1 MKHIPFAAL
10 PLDERTA
17 LLAALQRTGVAAR
30 QVCISKLEAA
40 EGDTLPGM
48 ALVSAPGW
56 IRSYES
62 GAGWIGELERDLER
76 DQGALA
82 PR

>member
-17 LLAALQRTGVAAR
+17 LLEALQRAGMAGR
-30 QVCISKLEAA
+30 QVCISKLEPAA
-40 EGDTLPGM
+40 EGESLPGM

-62 GAGWIGELERDLER
+62 GAGWIGELERDL
-76 DQGALA
+76 GALA
-82 PR
+82 RR

>member
-30 QVCISKLEAA
+30 QVCISKLEPGSGA
-40 EGDTLPGM
+40 EGDMVPGM

-62 GAGWIGELERDLER
+62 GAGWIGELERDL
-76 DQGALA
+76 DALA
-82 PR
+82 RR